1 MAALQDSMR
10 PHGWADI
17 AKDFA
22 IMIAVSALIV
32 AGVVVLKQ
40 ILPPLA

>member
-1 MAALQDSMR
+1 MAALQDSMG

-22 IMIAVSALIV
+22 IMIVVSALII
-32 AGVVVLKQ
+32 AGVMVLKQ
-40 ILPPLA
+40 VVPPLA